1 LVNKVEIP
9 DKATFKIGE
18 VAKLLELEPYVLR
31 YWETEFEQLTP
42 SKTRSGQ
49 RVYEAADIEQLV
61 RIRDLLY
68 VEQYTIAGARR
79 QLELGEELADGEA
92 QAELVDAEVVLE
104 LESANAALE
113 QELMALRDEL
123 SQAQEREQAL
133 LLHTEDVRS
142 ERDELTAQVQELE
155 QDFVRVTGLFEDKK
169 QELERQRMAEASRV
183 DVDERWE
190 EMTSQLGEDV
200 ERLER
205 ELNTYRQ
212 ELIILEQ
219 ERDTLLAERTQL
231 EARCQEY
238 VSRLHVQ
245 HQGKGRLLEL
255 LRREL
260 VGLHQVANAN

>member
-1 LVNKVEIP
+1 MRVFDAVFGFRCPPLFFRFLAGCLLSF
-9 DKATFKIGE
+9 DQA
-18 VAKLLELEPYVLR
+18 AKLGLPA
-31 YWETEFEQLTP
+31 WTGTN
-42 SKTRSGQ
+42 
-49 RVYEAADIEQLV
+49 
-61 RIRDLLY
+61 
-68 VEQYTIAGARR
+68 
-79 QLELGEELADGEA
+79 
-92 QAELVDAEVVLE
+92 
-104 LESANAALE
+104 ES
-113 QELMALRDEL
+113 
-123 SQAQEREQAL
+123 
-133 LLHTEDVRS
+133 
-142 ERDELTAQVQELE
+142 
-155 QDFVRVTGLFEDKK
+155 
-169 QELERQRMAEASRV
+169 
-183 DVDERWE
+183 
-190 EMTSQLGEDV
+190 V